1 VSPDRVAGND
11 LDHDGPMPFDPHVAH
26 NSRMINY
33 GLGGKDN
40 FAADRA
46 VSAETVAAYPDIAA
60 SVRANRA
67 FTGRAVRYL
76 AAVAGVRQFLD
87 IGVGMPADD
96 STHEVAQSV
105 APESRIVYVDND
117 PVVVAHAR
125 ALLISG
131 PAGATAH
138 LLADLREP
146 ARIIEGAAQA
156 LDLSQPVA
164 VILNAVLQQV
174 PDDGQAHRAVAGL
187 RDAVPPGSYLVISH
201 PASDIDG
208 ELMARLAEIL
218 NRLTAQEGSPR
229 DQAGVARFFEGLDL
243 VQPGVVQAQQWRPGI
258 QGEAAV
264 SSGLWA
270 GVARKP

>member
-1 VSPDRVAGND
+1 VSADSVAA
-11 LDHDGPMPFDPHVAH
+11 DGPGMVGPVPFDPSVA
-26 NSRMINY
+26 NPARVYDY

-46 VSAETVAAYPDIAA
+46 AGDLVLEAYPDIVA
-60 SVRANRA
+60 SVRATRH
-67 FTGRAVRYL
+67 FLRRAVRYL
-76 AAVAGVRQFLD
+76 ADEAGVRQFLD

>member
-1 VSPDRVAGND
+1 MSPDRVAGND
-11 LDHDGPMPFDPHVAH
+11 LDHDGPVPFDPRVAH

-87 IGVGMPADD
+87 IGMGLPAAGN
-96 STHEVAQSV
+96 THEVAQAA

-117 PVVVAHAR
+117 PVVMAHAR
-125 ALLISG
+125 ALMTSG
-131 PAGATAH
+131 PAGAVGCIE
-138 LLADLREP
+138 ADLRDP
-146 ARIIEGAAQA
+146 GKIIEGAAQT
-156 LDLSQPVA
+156 LDLGQPVA
-164 VILNAVLQQV
+164 IVITAVLHHV
-174 PDDGQAHRAVAGL
+174 ADEDDPYDIVTAL
-187 RDAVPPGSYLVISH
+187 RDAVPPGSYLALSH
-201 PASDIDG
+201 PALDI
-208 ELMARLAEIL
+208 EAESMAKMAEVI
-218 NRLTAQEGSPR
+218 NRAVAAKVTFR
-229 DQAGVARFFEGLDL
+229 DRAGVARFFDGLEL
-243 VQPGVVQAQQWRPGI
+243 VEPGLVPVPQWRPDTLA
-258 QGEAAV
+258 EATSPSAV
-264 SSGLWA
+264 WG